1 MLAKLWNS
9 IEGRLALLGIVS
21 TLSLLGIGWL
31 ARNTVENVKINSNA
45 YQRIVTEKD
54 LLSDLNPAVLNV
66 VRAKA
71 IVTGADPGAK
81 PEVIAEILQEY
92 NREKA
97 AFQKAY
103 SKWHDLLPEGVER
116 THLVDR
122 VGKLGQE
129 FFTVADR
136 EFVPALQGGAKEKAK
151 VDAIVDGKLS
161 SLFKDQTDAIKEMSQ
176 ACQQRL
182 ATEEHDAAE
191 MIALRRWWMLV
202 GLFSAI
208 AFVIAMVYFVGR
220 GVRRR
225 AAETITTVQAIAA
238 GDYSRRMSEGQDE
251 FGRIATNVN
260 AMAETLRQ
268 IAEINKSQAIIEF
281 SADGTVLTAND
292 LFLQTMGYSASELK
306 GQHHRLFVA
315 QSFSQSPEYREFWAR
330 LGRGEVVA
338 GEFSRLAKGGREVF
352 LQATYNPIRDRDGKV
367 IKVVKMAYDV
377 TAQVELRKGV
387 ERVLNEVG
395 QSSSTLSAAAQ
406 ELTATS
412 QQLAANAEETA
423 AQANTAAAA
432 AEQVS
437 GNVSTVAAGA
447 EQMGASIKEIA
458 KSAAEAAKVATTAV
472 RVANS
477 TNAVIGKLG
486 ESSAEIGNVVKVIT
500 SIAQQTNL
508 LALNATIEAA
518 RAGEAGKGFA
528 VVANEVKELAKQTAK
543 ATEDIGRKIEA
554 IQTDASGAVRAIGE
568 IGQIIGQIN
577 DIQNSIAGA
586 VEEQTA
592 TTGEINRNISEA
604 ARGSGEIAQNVAGV
618 ATAARGTTE
627 GAADAKRAAD
637 ELSRLAGSMQNLVA
651 RFKY

>member
-1 MLAKLWNS
+1 MWTKLWHS
-9 IEGRLALLGIVS
+9 IEGRLALLGVVS
-21 TLSLLGIGWL
+21 VISLLGIGWF
-31 ARNTVENVKINSNA
+31 ARNTVENVKINSEA
-45 YQRIVTEKD
+45 YQRIVMEKD
-54 LLSDLNPAVLNV
+54 ILSDLTPAVLNV

-81 PEVIAEILQEY
+81 PEVIASLLEDLD
-92 NREKA
+92 REKT

-103 SKWHDLLPEGVER
+103 SKWHETLPEGVER

-122 VGKLGQE
+122 VGKLGLE
-129 FFTVADR
+129 FFATTDR
-136 EFVPALQGGAKEKAK
+136 EFIPALRGGAKEKAK
-151 VDAIVDGKLS
+151 VDAIVEGKLTA
-161 SLFKDQTDAIKEMSQ
+161 LYKEQGEAIAEMTKT
-176 ACQQRL
+176 CQQRL
-182 ATEEHDAAE
+182 TSEERNAAE
-191 MIALRRWWMLV
+191 MIETRRAWMV
-202 GLFSAI
+202 GGLIAAI
-208 AFVIAMVYFVGR
+208 AFVIVTVYLVRR
-220 GVRRR
+220 GVKLRSD
-225 AAETITTVQAIAA
+225 ETIATVQAIAA
-238 GDYSRRMSEGQDE
+238 GDYNRRMTEGQDE
-251 FGRIATNVN
+251 FGRIGANVN
-260 AMAETLRQ
+260 GMAEMLRQ
-268 IAEINKSQAIIEF
+268 VAEINKSQAIIEF
-281 SADGTVLTAND
+281 APDGTILTAND
-292 LFLQTMGYSASELK
+292 LFQHTMGYSASELK
-306 GQHHRLFVA
+306 GQHHRLFA
-315 QSFSQSPEYREFWAR
+315 TQAYSQSPEYREFWAR
-330 LGRGEVVA
+330 LERGEVVA
-338 GEFSRLAKGGREVF
+338 GEFNRLAKGGRHVY

-367 IKVVKMAYDV
+367 IKVVKMALDV

-387 ERVLNEVG
+387 EKVLNEVG
-395 QSSSTLSAAAQ
+395 QSSATLSAAAQ

-437 GNVSTVAAGA
+437 TNVSTVAAGA

-477 TNAVIGKLG
+477 TNTIIGKLG

-577 DIQNSIAGA
+577 DIQNTIAGA

-604 ARGSGEIAQNVAGV
+604 ARGSGEIAQNVVGV
-618 ATAARGTTE
+618 AEAARGTTE

-637 ELSRLAGSMQNLVA
+637 ELSRLAGTMQNLVA